1 MAVAATKKVVLHEH
15 FSLMMSVWVPPDSTS
30 PAALIEQLQH
40 ASGTE
45 RVGSATVEAVSLPS
59 AAAADAAAAAAP
71 EVRRVLL
78 ECPQQPGIVLALT
91 ELLKDQGCDGR
102 MRNPAPATMAW
113 LMSSLGAAA
122 PPPARLPTATRPHQ
136 VRPEQHGRA
145 DLRQGRRDLVPPRVH
160 HRARGNAAGTTGR
173 LEDGAPCA
181 RLVAPRA
188 QPTSYAPRSAASA
201 A

>member
-91 ELLKDQGCDGR
+91 ELLKDQGCDR
-102 MRNPAPATMAW
+102 MRNPGPATM
-113 LMSSLGAAA
+113 LMSSPRCHCTPDSAPARCDAPPLGA
-122 PPPARLPTATRPHQ
+122 P
-136 VRPEQHGRA
+136 
-145 DLRQGRRDLVPPRVH
+145 
-160 HRARGNAAGTTGR
+160 
-173 LEDGAPCA
+173 
-181 RLVAPRA
+181 
-188 QPTSYAPRSAASA
+188 
-201 A
+201 